1 MGDAVNPFDTYVTKT
16 TSSITCFKNPPEH
29 KGEDCIRCGRC
40 EDVCPMHIPVPLL
53 NRLWEIDD
61 ISEAK
66 INMAHICVGC
76 GVCTYV
82 CPSDLPLKDRV
93 EELREKIIMEAENE

>member
-1 MGDAVNPFDTYVTKT
+1 
-16 TSSITCFKNPPEH
+16 
-29 KGEDCIRCGRC
+29 
-40 EDVCPMHIPVPLL
+40 
-53 NRLWEIDD
+53 
-61 ISEAK
+61 
-66 INMAHICVGC
+66 MAHICVGC